1 MNKTALLAAIV
12 VALVGVALFGL
23 YMQRFEREAAGG
35 DPVNVLIVTSDLAVG
50 EPLTDQNVAS
60 RPLPEAYVEER
71 HILEGDLRRILGIR
85 VNANLR
91 ANQSLLWSDLATSG
105 SERRDLATLLR
116 EGMRA
121 MTVRTNVTSAFGGLL
136 RAGDRVDVLLTAT
149 RPGSADEARVTIP
162 LLQNVLV
169 LAVGTD
175 TGGPDQSDAQAEQS
189 GQRRGRDVSL
199 AVTLEQATMLTHARD
214 RGLLQ
219 LVLRNPDDVAIVEGV
234 PETTDT
240 DLIEAEFRAMVQRAR
255 TMMDDR
261 IINLDEV
268 NRRR

>member
-23 YMQRFEREAAGG
+23 YMRRFETEAAGG
-35 DPVNVLIVTSDLAVG
+35 EPIEVLMVNSDMAIG
-50 EPLTDQNVAS
+50 EPLTDTNVSA
-60 RPLPEAYVEER
+60 RPLPEAYVEDR
-71 HILEGDLRRILGIR
+71 HVRVSDLRRVLGVR
-85 VNANLR
+85 VNAALR

-121 MTVRTNVTSAFGGLL
+121 MTVRTGVTSAFGGLL

-149 RPGSADEARVTIP
+149 RPGSVDETRVTVP

-175 TGGPDQSDAQAEQS
+175 TGGPDQTQADESQAS
-189 GQRRGRDVSL
+189 ASRRGRDVSL

-240 DLIEAEFRAMVQRAR
+240 DLIEAEFRQK
-255 TMMDDR
+255 
-261 IINLDEV
+261 IQ
-268 NRRR
+268 RRRQTMETIMRIE